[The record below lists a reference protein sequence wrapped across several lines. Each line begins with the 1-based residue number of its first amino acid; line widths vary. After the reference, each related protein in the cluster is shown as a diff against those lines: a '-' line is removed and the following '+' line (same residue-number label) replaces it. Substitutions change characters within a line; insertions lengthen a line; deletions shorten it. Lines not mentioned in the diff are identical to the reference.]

1 MNQLKGLNKSG
12 LSFVQQKRSD
22 DKKDRGEV
30 STHSRIFGSDR
41 IESVAEVLE
50 DKVNDEDGRKVSI
63 PGGIP
68 LGINSVSSGSP
79 PPLPQNSTGGST
91 RLQEVQQGGR
101 EGREGRTESMKGV
114 ESESKEGSVKRV

>member
-79 PPLPQNSTGGST
+79 PPPPPKFNRRKHKASGSAA
-91 RLQEVQQGGR
+91 RRKRGPRR
-101 EGREGRTESMKGV
+101 ENREY
-114 ESESKEGSVKRV
+114 EGSRE